1 MSDTGRMMI
10 EVQGVSKQFG
20 RLSAVDR
27 VSLQIAEGE
36 FFSLLGPSGCGKTT
50 LLRMIGG
57 FDFPTEGDIKIDGV
71 PMGAKRPN
79 ERPTNVVFQSYA
91 LFPHL
96 TVEENIG
103 YGLLNIPMSAAERKA
118 TVAQALATIQ
128 LDQVGVRFPHQLSGG
143 QRQRVA
149 LARALVRKPKVLL
162 LDEPLGALDRRLRE
176 EMQTELRTLQQ
187 SLGITFVFVTH
198 DQEEAMALSDR
209 MAIMANGNLLQVGN
223 PRTMYERP
231 ASVEVAKFLGKA
243 NIVPGRIVSS
253 VGKSA
258 MFEASGLGTFIVE
271 DSRGWPAGTT
281 AALVLRP
288 EQLTLSVGKL
298 PELVNSLPAKIYD
311 RTFLGNMERL
321 RVQCG
326 DHNFLVDVP
335 PKTAVLAGD
344 ALFLSWQYNS
354 GTLIGTA

>member
-1 MSDTGRMMI
+1 MI

-27 VSLQIAEGE
+27 VSLQIARGE

-57 FDFPTEGDIKIDGV
+57 FDFPTEGDIKIDGIS
-71 PMGAKRPN
+71 MRAKRPN
-79 ERPTNVVFQSYA
+79 ERPTNMVFQSYA

-103 YGLLNIPMSAAERKA
+103 YGLLNAPMSAAERKA
-118 TVAQALATIQ
+118 SVSRALAMIQ
-128 LDQVGVRFPHQLSGG
+128 LGQVGARFPHQLSGG

-176 EMQTELRTLQQ
+176 EMQTELRALQQ
-187 SLGITFVFVTH
+187 KLGITFVFVTH

-209 MAIMANGNLLQVGN
+209 MAIMANGKLLQVDT
-223 PRTMYERP
+223 PRALYDRP
-231 ASVEVAKFLGKA
+231 ASMAVATFLGKT
-243 NIVPGRIVSS
+243 NIIDGRIVGS
-253 VGKSA
+253 VGKGVT
-258 MFEASGLGTFIVE
+258 FEGADLGSLTVE
-271 DSRGWPAGTT
+271 DSNGWPVGTA

-288 EQLTLSVGKL
+288 EQLILSGEKL
-298 PELVNSLPAKIYD
+298 PGSVNSFPAKIHD
-311 RTFLGNMERL
+311 RTFLGNIERL

-326 DHNFLVDVP
+326 DNTFLVDVP
-335 PKTAVLAGD
+335 SKACALTGD
-344 ALFLSWQYNS
+344 SLFLSWHYSS
-354 GTLIGTA
+354 GILIGTAGQA

>member
-1 MSDTGRMMI
+1 M
-10 EVQGVSKQFG
+10 
-20 RLSAVDR
+20 
-27 VSLQIAEGE
+27 
-36 FFSLLGPSGCGKTT
+36 
-50 LLRMIGG
+50 LRMIGG
-57 FDFPTEGDIKIDGV
+57 FDFPSEGDIKIDGV
-71 PMGAKRPN
+71 PMGGKRPN
-79 ERPTNVVFQSYA
+79 ERPTNMVFQSYA

-103 YGLLNIPMSAAERKA
+103 YGLLNTPMSAAERKA

-128 LDQVGVRFPHQLSGG
+128 LHQIGARFPHQLSGG

-149 LARALVRKPKVLL
+149 LARAIVRKPKVLL

-176 EMQTELRTLQQ
+176 EMQTELRALQQ

-209 MAIMANGNLLQVGN
+209 MAIMANGNVLQIGT

-231 ASVEVAKFLGKA
+231 ASVAVATFLGKA
-243 NIVPGRIVSS
+243 NIVPCRIVSS
-253 VGKSA
+253 VGKRV
-258 MFEASGLGTFIVE
+258 MLDASGLGAFIVE
-271 DSRGWPAGTT
+271 DSRRWPAGTT

-288 EQLTLSVGKL
+288 EQLTLSVGKP
-298 PELVNSLPAKIYD
+298 PESANSLPAKIDD

-326 DHNFLVDVP
+326 DHILQVDVP
-335 PKTAVLAGD
+335 AKAGALRED
-344 ALFLSWQYNS
+344 ALFLSWLPNS
-354 GTLIGTA
+354 GTLIGTG

>member
-1 MSDTGRMMI
+1 MI

-20 RLSAVDR
+20 RLSAVHR
-27 VSLQIAEGE
+27 ISLQIAKGE

-57 FDFPTEGDIKIDGV
+57 FDFPSEGDIKIDGV
-71 PMGAKRPN
+71 PMGTKRPN
-79 ERPTNVVFQSYA
+79 ERPTNMVFQSYA

-103 YGLLNIPMSAAERKA
+103 YGLLNIAMTAAERKA
-118 TVAQALATIQ
+118 AVSRALATIQ
-128 LDQVGVRFPHQLSGG
+128 LGQVGARFPHQLSGG

-176 EMQTELRTLQQ
+176 EMQTELRALQQ
-187 SLGITFVFVTH
+187 KLGITFVFVTH

-209 MAIMANGNLLQVGN
+209 MAIMANGKLLQIGT

-231 ASVEVAKFLGKA
+231 ASMAVATFLGKA
-243 NIVPGRIVSS
+243 NIICGRIVSG
-253 VGKSA
+253 VGECVT
-258 MFEASGLGTFIVE
+258 FEAAGLGNFTVE
-271 DSRGWPAGTT
+271 DSNGWSAGTA

-288 EQLTLSVGKL
+288 EQLMLSVGKP
-298 PELVNSLPAKIYD
+298 PESVNSLPAKIYD
-311 RTFLGNMERL
+311 RTFLGNVERL
-321 RVQCG
+321 RVQCN
-326 DHNFLVDVP
+326 DSIFLVDVP
-335 PKTAVLAGD
+335 PKAGALTDD
-344 ALFLSWQYNS
+344 ALFLSWYYSS
-354 GTLIGTA
+354 GALIGTA